1 MLFPPFLRQVMWH
14 PTGDEGQTLRQN
26 SCRFGGDLTVE
37 AHPFLGISSGI
48 QQSLVLHV
56 DLDHPCFTTVPKS
69 VAALVQRE
77 ADGVRVF
84 HVKNR
89 EFRHYMR
96 PVYRGPRIPERP
108 V

>member
-1 MLFPPFLRQVMWH
+1 
-14 PTGDEGQTLRQN
+14 
-26 SCRFGGDLTVE
+26 
-37 AHPFLGISSGI
+37 
-48 QQSLVLHV
+48 
-56 DLDHPCFTTVPKS
+56 